1 MCARPAILYR
11 LYSHLDIFW
20 IVCKALED
28 IPQDDFVIEYVGQS
42 TRLIVADKREVEY
55 TKKGIGSSYLFRL
68 DGTHVID
75 ATKHGNSGKYSICM
89 QFAPKYMQKSNYFF
103 LARFI
108 NHCCVPN
115 CSAKVINGP
124 DGGKKI
130 VIYSKVPI
138 YKNQEITYDYKF
150 PLEDDKIRCLCFHE
164 QCRGYLNWVKSS
176 KFFISVS
183 TSGSGHQNR
192 KWFCS
197 NFLHSC
203 LFAI

>member
-1 MCARPAILYR
+1 MAIQVNIR
-11 LYSHLDIFW
+11 ICRSKHIFKLKRSVW
-20 IVCKALED
+20 ISAKTTIFLAYFSSWMNFKQNPYE
-28 IPQDDFVIEYVGQS
+28 IRGGFVWNWTEMSNMPKMWLNFKQN
-42 TRLIVADKREVEY
+42 
-55 TKKGIGSSYLFRL
+55 SSVWRYPLTAKVSYKNLTIF
-68 DGTHVID
+68 I
-75 ATKHGNSGKYSICM
+75 
-89 QFAPKYMQKSNYFF
+89 
-103 LARFI
+103 ARFI

>member
-1 MCARPAILYR
+1 MRTMPKIWLPWPNFTSLYFKDMLWWSNFG
-11 LYSHLDIFW
+11 LYKPCFYENLTIF
-20 IVCKALED
+20 I
-28 IPQDDFVIEYVGQS
+28 
-42 TRLIVADKREVEY
+42 
-55 TKKGIGSSYLFRL
+55 
-68 DGTHVID
+68 
-75 ATKHGNSGKYSICM
+75 
-89 QFAPKYMQKSNYFF
+89 
-103 LARFI
+103 ARFI

>member
-1 MCARPAILYR
+1 MTGLEIKHFEWRDLTRNCRISPLKM
-11 LYSHLDIFW
+11 SHRETD
-20 IVCKALED
+20 V
-28 IPQDDFVIEYVGQS
+28 QS
-42 TRLIVADKREVEY
+42 SFCYQFSVKFLLIY
-55 TKKGIGSSYLFRL
+55 
-68 DGTHVID
+68 
-75 ATKHGNSGKYSICM
+75 
-89 QFAPKYMQKSNYFF
+89 F

>member
-1 MCARPAILYR
+1 
-11 LYSHLDIFW
+11 
-20 IVCKALED
+20 
-28 IPQDDFVIEYVGQS
+28 
-42 TRLIVADKREVEY
+42 
-55 TKKGIGSSYLFRL
+55 
-68 DGTHVID
+68 
-75 ATKHGNSGKYSICM
+75 M
-89 QFAPKYMQKSNYFF
+89 QFAPKNMQKSTNIF

-176 KFFISVS
+176 KFFIWFRLPVIIRSSKPEVILFQFS
-183 TSGSGHQNR
+183 SFLFICNIAVIR
-192 KWFCS
+192 KISFIKS
-197 NFLHSC
+197 
-203 LFAI
+203 